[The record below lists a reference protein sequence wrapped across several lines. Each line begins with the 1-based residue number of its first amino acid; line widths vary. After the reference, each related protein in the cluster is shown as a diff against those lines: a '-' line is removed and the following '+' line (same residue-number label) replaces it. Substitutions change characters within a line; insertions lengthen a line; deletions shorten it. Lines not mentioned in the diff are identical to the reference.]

1 MPKRMDLTG
10 QKFNM
15 LTVSKFYDVQNGM
28 SRWLCKCDC
37 GNEVVV
43 YGRHLKSGNT
53 MSCGCYHKKHNHE
66 FGYKHGWSKT
76 RLYNIWCDMKSRC
89 SNPNEKAYKW
99 YGGKGI
105 SVCKEWEGDFTNFKN
120 WALNNGYDD
129 TLTIDRVDSNDNYYP
144 ENCRW
149 IPYQDNVRRAK
160 RMYSGIAINTK
171 TNEEYR
177 FSSIAEFARQHN
189 LNIHSAEQAAKKRGI
204 FGDWKFILDTK

>member
-1 MPKRMDLTG
+1 
-10 QKFNM
+10 
-15 LTVSKFYDVQNGM
+15 
-28 SRWLCKCDC
+28 
-37 GNEVVV
+37 
-43 YGRHLKSGNT
+43 
-53 MSCGCYHKKHNHE
+53 
-66 FGYKHGWSKT
+66 
-76 RLYNIWCDMKSRC
+76 MKSRC

-105 SVCKEWEGDFTNFKN
+105 SVCKEWESDFTNFKN

>member
-15 LTVSKFYDVQNGM
+15 LTVLKFYDVQNGM

-37 GNEVVV
+37 GNEVIV
-43 YGRHLKSGNT
+43 YGRNLKSGNT
-53 MSCGCYHKKHNHE
+53 MSCGCYHKKHNNE

-105 SVCKEWEGDFTNFKN
+105 SVCKEWESDFTNFKN

-177 FSSIAEFARQHN
+177 FSAIAEFARQHN